1 MSLSRSG
8 STKSSS
14 PSPAGSNQQNSSR
27 ECQGSRDDPGGVSD
41 EPKGAK
47 KNRVDAAV
55 EAVEVHHAPKIVEP
69 ELDIK
74 PKEPP
79 LPPPRPPTPP
89 KVDIEALR
97 QANNSSNSFEQKAS
111 RFYRKSL
118 ENTNMGVLVTKGCIY
133 DSSNDT
139 IETEYPRNL
148 DDNIE
153 ILSREEEKIEEEFK
167 ATTGEDR
174 MIPFGPQYDPKE
186 AHRQLQLQK
195 EKEEDED
202 EPIGVSPCGRFFK
215 YDIEV
220 GRGSFKTVFR
230 GLDSHT
236 GVAVAWCE
244 LLDKKVNKAE
254 RQRFREEAEMLKKLQ
269 HPNIVRFYNYWE
281 TSIAKKK
288 NIVLVTELML
298 SGTLKSY
305 LRRFKKI
312 NQKVLR
318 SWCRQILKGLTF
330 LHSRSPSIIH
340 RDLKCDNI
348 FITGTTGSVKIG
360 DLGLATLK
368 NRSYAKSVIGTPEFM
383 APEMYEEH
391 YDEAVDVYAFGMCML
406 EMATSEYPYNEC
418 SGPAQIYKK
427 VTSGIKPASFDK
439 VENVEVTEI
448 IERCIRLKKEERP
461 NCSELLKFDFFCEV
475 AGITL
480 EPEPLSKENFLHN
493 HDATKIEFR
502 LRMDPKRKAVKSH
515 KENEAI
521 QFDFDITED
530 DFDEIANEMYKS
542 GLIMEED
549 SRAVSKLLK
558 VQVHT
563 LLKDRHER
571 QAAAQE
577 KELAKNRA
585 IEQQHMQLQQQL
597 QLQLQQQ
604 QQMHQQQM
612 QMQHQQM
619 QQMQQ
624 QQMNNQND
632 VNTQHAQQN
641 SQNASSQLNVQQSQT
656 LNTASPQMTQNLS
669 PMVQQATPTIM
680 QQQPQQTIPNMN
692 SQQQPSPQLSQMTT
706 PNQQNTQQQQ
716 QQQTSAKDMNQQQNV
731 TPNIN
736 HQPPIQT
743 LPQQTQ
749 QQNVPIMNQTPSPMP
764 VQDANQSNNNNNRNQ
779 QSTQTPQQK
788 QGDSGIGS
796 STPQSTASAGQVKKR
811 RSNKSTER
819 YPKLVVLSL
828 LDEKIV
834 ECEMEVKPKTVTFK
848 FDVHEVN
855 PVEVAN
861 DLVSLK
867 SQLNELLTVKEF
879 FGLISGL

>member
-1 MSLSRSG
+1 MSLSRAG
-8 STKSSS
+8 STKSAS
-14 PSPAGSNQQNSSR
+14 PSSAGMNQPNSSR
-27 ECQGSRDDPGGVSD
+27 ERSRDDPGGSAD
-41 EPKGAK
+41 EEVKGAK
-47 KNRVDAAV
+47 KNDVDAAV
-55 EAVEVHHAPKIVEP
+55 EAVEVHQEQKVEV
-69 ELDIK
+69 K

-97 QANNSSNSFEQKAS
+97 QANNNSNSQLEHKAS

-118 ENTNMGVLVTKGCIY
+118 ENTNMGVLVTKGGIY
-133 DSSNDT
+133 DSNNDT

-153 ILSREEEKIEEEFK
+153 LLSREEEKLEDEFK

-174 MIPFGPQYDPKE
+174 MIPFGPQYDPTE

-195 EKEEDED
+195 EKDDDED
-202 EPIGVSPCGRFFK
+202 EPIGVSPDNRFFK

-330 LHSRSPSIIH
+330 LHSRSPPIIH

-448 IERCIRLKKEERP
+448 IERCIRLNKDERP

-480 EPEPLSKENFLHN
+480 EPEPISKENFLHN

-521 QFDFDITED
+521 QFDFDITAD

-558 VQVHT
+558 VQVLT
-563 LLKDRHER
+563 LVKDRQER

-577 KELAKNRA
+577 KERAKLRA
-585 IEQQHMQLQQQL
+585 IETQQHLLQLQQQL
-597 QLQLQQQ
+597 QQQVLQTQLNQQAAADINLQQNHVPASSQNQLLNTGAPQVASNQSPMAQPTQTMTQQQTTQNVNTQHQPQQQQ
-604 QQMHQQQM
+604 QQM
-612 QMQHQQM
+612 
-619 QQMQQ
+619 
-624 QQMNNQND
+624 
-632 VNTQHAQQN
+632 
-641 SQNASSQLNVQQSQT
+641 
-656 LNTASPQMTQNLS
+656 
-669 PMVQQATPTIM
+669 
-680 QQQPQQTIPNMN
+680 QP
-692 SQQQPSPQLSQMTT
+692 
-706 PNQQNTQQQQ
+706 QQQQ
-716 QQQTSAKDMNQQQNV
+716 QQQLYPQQSQTSQQMTPNQQHMQPAPPKEMNQQNLTQNMV
-731 TPNIN
+731 Q
-736 HQPPIQT
+736 HPIQT
-743 LPQQTQ
+743 LPQQTLQ
-749 QQNVPIMNQTPSPMP
+749 QGQQNVPTMNNQTQSPMMT
-764 VQDANQSNNNNNRNQ
+764 QDQSQQRTQ
-779 QSTQTPQQK
+779 QSTQTSQMPQQK

-796 STPQSTASAGQVKKR
+796 SGPQSTGQTKKR

-828 LDEKIV
+828 LEEKVV

-861 DLVSLK
+861 DLVS
-867 SQLNELLTVKEF
+867 
-879 FGLISGL
+879 

>member
-1 MSLSRSG
+1 MSLASAKMSLSPK
-8 STKSSS
+8 STP
-14 PSPAGSNQQNSSR
+14 PSPAGHNSQQPQPNSSR
-27 ECQGSRDDPGGVSD
+27 ERSRDDPGGPD
-41 EPKGAK
+41 GEPPKVAK
-47 KNRVDAAV
+47 KMDIDRAV
-55 EAVEVHHAPKIVEP
+55 EAVEIHQDPSP
-69 ELDIK
+69 DK

-79 LPPPRPPTPP
+79 LPPPRPATPP

-118 ENTNMGVLVTKGCIY
+118 ENTNMCVLVTKGSTY

-153 ILSREEEKIEEEFK
+153 LLSREEEKIEEEFK

-330 LHSRSPSIIH
+330 LHSRSPPIIH

-439 VENVEVTEI
+439 VENIEVTEI

-480 EPEPLSKENFLHN
+480 EPEPISKDHFLQN

-521 QFDFDITED
+521 QFDFDITGD

-563 LLKDRHER
+563 LVKDRQER

-577 KELAKNRA
+577 RELKKLQA
-585 IEQQHMQLQQQL
+585 IEHQQMQQQMII
-597 QLQLQQQ
+597 QQQLQQQ
-604 QQMHQQQM
+604 QMLINQQVEATAQLQHQQNIQMAQNLQAVSNQQANSASPQVMQNQGAVNSPNMTQQQLQANAIQQQQQM
-612 QMQHQQM
+612 QTNAML
-619 QQMQQ
+619 QQ
-624 QQMNNQND
+624 QQMQANAIHQQQLQTNAMMQNQSPQ
-632 VNTQHAQQN
+632 VAPPQTQQN
-641 SQNASSQLNVQQSQT
+641 
-656 LNTASPQMTQNLS
+656 
-669 PMVQQATPTIM
+669 I
-680 QQQPQQTIPNMN
+680 QQTPAKDTNVTPNM
-692 SQQQPSPQLSQMTT
+692 
-706 PNQQNTQQQQ
+706 TQQQQ
-716 QQQTSAKDMNQQQNV
+716 
-731 TPNIN
+731 
-736 HQPPIQT
+736 PIQT
-743 LPQQTQ
+743 LPQPQPVQ
-749 QQNVPIMNQTPSPMP
+749 GQQNVPMMTNQTPSPMM
-764 VQDANQSNNNNNRNQ
+764 QDQNRTQQ
-779 QSTQTPQQK
+779 QSTQTPPQQPQK
-788 QGDSGIGS
+788 QVDSGIGS
-796 STPQSTASAGQVKKR
+796 STPQSASSSGPAKKR
-811 RSNKSTER
+811 RSNKSSER

-861 DLVSLK
+861 DLVRLYNK
-867 SQLNELLTVKEF
+867 SCTKL
-879 FGLISGL
+879 SSM

>member
-14 PSPAGSNQQNSSR
+14 PSPAGLSQQQNTSR
-27 ECQGSRDDPGGVSD
+27 ERDDPAGTEEES
-41 EPKGAK
+41 KGAK
-47 KNRVDAAV
+47 KNEIDAAV
-55 EAVEVHHAPKIVEP
+55 EAVEVHSAPKVKEP
-69 ELDIK
+69 VTVVDVK

-174 MIPFGPQYDPKE
+174 MIPFGPQYDPME

-330 LHSRSPSIIH
+330 LHSRSPPIIH

-439 VENVEVTEI
+439 VENIEVTEI

-480 EPEPLSKENFLHN
+480 EPEPISKDHFLQN

-521 QFDFDITED
+521 QFDFDITAD

-563 LLKDRHER
+563 LVKDRQER

-577 KELAKNRA
+577 KELLKLKA
-585 IEQQHMQLQQQL
+585 IELQQQNL
-597 QLQLQQQ
+597 AAQQ
-604 QQMHQQQM
+604 
-612 QMQHQQM
+612 
-619 QQMQQ
+619 
-624 QQMNNQND
+624 NLL
-632 VNTQHAQQN
+632 AQQN
-641 SQNASSQLNVQQSQT
+641 SQQDASAQAAPATQQLPLPNQPLST
-656 LNTASPQMTQNLS
+656 TSPQTMQNQS
-669 PMVQQATPTIM
+669 PMT
-680 QQQPQQTIPNMN
+680 
-692 SQQQPSPQLSQMTT
+692 
-706 PNQQNTQQQQ
+706 QQNTPTMTQQQAPSNPQPTTQTPQQQQ
-716 QQQTSAKDMNQQQNV
+716 NIQQTPAKDMNQQNV
-731 TPNIN
+731 TP
-736 HQPPIQT
+736 QPIQT
-743 LPQQTQ
+743 LPPQQQ
-749 QQNVPIMNQTPSPMP
+749 QQNVPTMNQQMQSPMMT
-764 VQDANQSNNNNNRNQ
+764 QEQTQNRSQ
-779 QSTQTPQQK
+779 QSTQTPQQPQQK

-796 STPQSTASAGQVKKR
+796 STPQSAASTGQVKKR

-819 YPKLVVLSL
+819 YPKLVVLRL
-828 LDEKIV
+828 DDEKVV

-848 FDVHEVN
+848 FDVYEVN

-861 DLVSLK
+861 DLVSFKIDLK
-867 SQLNELLTVKEF
+867 V
-879 FGLISGL
+879 G